1 MSFESI
7 RGQEH
12 GVEVLK
18 RALGRNRLH
27 HAYLFAGPLGV
38 GKERTARAFA
48 SALLCVQ
55 PTPDKLAC
63 NVCHACRRLA
73 EGQHPDF
80 HLVERLDKKD
90 GGTERFIKIEQIRT
104 LQRSLSFKAYE
115 GQRRVVLILEP
126 EYMTDSTS
134 NALLKTLEE
143 PGEQTHFILVSAGVH
158 RLLPTIIS
166 RCQRVRFGP
175 LKEEHIIHLLDE
187 SGIHDVDLMKTVARL
202 SEGSIGRALMMLEED
217 VVPLRGLI
225 LAALDADEHPPLSET
240 LDLAEDL
247 AKPAQRKRLK
257 QAFHILRTWY
267 RDLLVVKMG
276 GDGRQILNIDQ
287 HARLSSRAD
296 RLTTGVIQERL
307 KRTGEA
313 EVAIWER
320 MANTRLVLES
330 LFVFLAGRVPTELSQ

>member
-7 RGQEH
+7 RGQDH

-55 PTPDKLAC
+55 PTADKLAC

-80 HLVERLDKKD
+80 HLVERLEKND
-90 GGTERFIKIEQIRT
+90 GGTERFIKIAQIRA

-115 GQRRVVLILEP
+115 GERRVVLILEP
-126 EYMTDSTS
+126 EHMTESTS

-143 PGEQTHFILVSAGVH
+143 PGQQTHFILVSAGVH

-175 LKEEHIIHLLDE
+175 LKSEHIIHLLQQ
-187 SGIHDVDLMKTVARL
+187 SGVHDLDLMETVARL
-202 SEGSIGRALMMLEED
+202 SEGSVGRALMMLEED
-217 VVPLRGLI
+217 IVPLRGQI
-225 LAALDADEHPPLSET
+225 LAALDADKNQP
-240 LDLAEDL
+240 
-247 AKPAQRKRLK
+247 QRR
-257 QAFHILRTWY
+257 
-267 RDLLVVKMG
+267 
-276 GDGRQILNIDQ
+276 
-287 HARLSSRAD
+287 SSCSF
-296 RLTTGVIQERL
+296 
-307 KRTGEA
+307 
-313 EVAIWER
+313 
-320 MANTRLVLES
+320 NS
-330 LFVFLAGRVPTELSQ
+330 